1 MAVKKDYYEIL
12 GVSRDAT
19 PEEIKKAYRRLAL
32 KYHPDRNPSR
42 EAEEKFKEISEA
54 YAVLSDPEKRRQYDM
69 FGHAGIE
76 GNYSYED
83 LFRNVDFSEIFRDL
97 GFDFSF
103 GFDDF
108 ISSFFG
114 FGRQRR
120 REAAPQKGRD
130 IYAQLEIELKDSYYG
145 AVKEIV
151 AGRHVICKECQGR
164 GTTRPDGIQV
174 CNNCNGT
181 GQVQHVSGNAFTRFV
196 RVTTCPVCR
205 GTGSKIV
212 DPCKS
217 CKGEGRVYE
226 QKEIKLNIPAG
237 IEDGS
242 ILRLEGEGEAGYNGG
257 PPGDLY
263 VEVRIKPEK
272 GIERRGADIY
282 VSKWISYPKA
292 VLGGKE
298 KLKIFDEEIELEI
311 PELSPSDSRIK
322 VPGKGFPVTAGSTR
336 RGNLYVVLKIDVPSK
351 LTPEVKEALKQLS
364 EVLGE
369 TLETMP
375 KRIKNFFRR

>member
-1 MAVKKDYYEIL
+1 
-12 GVSRDAT
+12 AT

-181 GQVQHVSGNAFTRFV
+181 GQV
-196 RVTTCPVCR
+196 
-205 GTGSKIV
+205 
-212 DPCKS
+212 
-217 CKGEGRVYE
+217 
-226 QKEIKLNIPAG
+226 
-237 IEDGS
+237 
-242 ILRLEGEGEAGYNGG
+242 
-257 PPGDLY
+257 
-263 VEVRIKPEK
+263 
-272 GIERRGADIY
+272 
-282 VSKWISYPKA
+282 
-292 VLGGKE
+292 
-298 KLKIFDEEIELEI
+298 
-311 PELSPSDSRIK
+311 
-322 VPGKGFPVTAGSTR
+322 
-336 RGNLYVVLKIDVPSK
+336 
-351 LTPEVKEALKQLS
+351 
-364 EVLGE
+364 
-369 TLETMP
+369 
-375 KRIKNFFRR
+375 